1 MEHKTL
7 SRRRHSKELKA
18 QVLEQCQEPGA
29 SIAAVAL
36 AHGLNANLVHK
47 WRRQAARLATKEMTP
62 VVPGFVALPMESAA
76 LSSAAALPAAD
87 IRIELQ
93 RGAVTM
99 NILWPIG
106 AAGECTH
113 WLRELL
119 R

>member
-29 SIAAVAL
+29 SIAAIAL

-47 WRRQAARLATKEMTP
+47 WRRQATRLTTQD
-62 VVPGFVALPMESAA
+62 VPPAAAGFVALPMGSVVAPSAITP
-76 LSSAAALPAAD
+76 PAAD
-87 IRIELQ
+87 IRIELH

-99 NILWPIG
+99 NIFWPIG

>member
-1 MEHKTL
+1 MEHKTV

-47 WRRQAARLATKEMTP
+47 WRRQLARLATNHITP
-62 VVPGFVALPMESAA
+62 VVPEFVALPMAPAGAPSAGA
-76 LSSAAALPAAD
+76 PPAAD
-87 IRIELQ
+87 IRIELH

-99 NILWPIG
+99 NISWPIR
-106 AAGECTH
+106 AADECTH